1 MTILKPLNRAMIERT
16 LSVLH
21 MINHDK
27 EVTEVQQEAV
37 VGRVPVLH
45 RYQST
50 ARKDNWHLEPTATA
64 WFC

>member
-1 MTILKPLNRAMIERT
+1 MIERT

-37 VGRVPVLH
+37 VGRFPVLH

>member
-1 MTILKPLNRAMIERT
+1 MTILKPLNRAMIERA

-27 EVTEVQQEAV
+27 EVTEVQQEVV

-50 ARKDNWHLEPTATA
+50 AVKTNGTSNRDGMV
-64 WFC
+64 C